1 MRNSGIGAL
10 GDVVWGTH
18 ICQFYKAKGDLTDVL
33 TPYFKAGLEANES
46 CIWITSAP
54 LPAAAAYEAL
64 KEAMPGLDAYLGRG
78 QIEILPHVDW
88 YLEDGRF
95 DSQRVLLAW
104 AAKLHD
110 AFAKGYDGLRLSVNT
125 SWLEKE
131 NWGGFA
137 EHEEALD
144 AAMGDRRFLALC
156 SYCWDQCAVADVLAA
171 LAPHG
176 LALAKRGG
184 EWQRVEPAVSRRAEA
199 SLRDSQ
205 AKLQESE
212 RRFRTLFENMPQ
224 RLFYKDRNS
233 VFLAVSPSLARDL
246 DLHPDDFVG
255 RTDFDFYPR
264 DVAEK
269 YCGDDRRIMESGVAE
284 ELDETYVSKGQQTR
298 IIRTTKVPVR
308 DERGNVIGIVGVFFD
323 VTERKR
329 AEEELSFKSALLKA
343 QSETSPDGI
352 LLVDNQ
358 DRPMPLN
365 QRFGEMWNVPR
376 ELLASPYDAPLLEY
390 VSQQVRNREQFLTRV
405 QYLYAHPEEKSYDPL
420 ELKDGRC
427 FDRFSS
433 PLRGQN
439 GENFGRIWYFR
450 DVTDRKKAEESL
462 GKSEEKF
469 RGIAERSLD
478 AIFVTDLQGT
488 ITYISPA
495 VEKMLLYERE
505 EMVGRGFF
513 SFLPQDEAARISQ
526 ALAAHMRAGGAI
538 CFRPPW

>member
-1 MRNSGIGAL
+1 M
-10 GDVVWGTH
+10 
-18 ICQFYKAKGDLTDVL
+18 
-33 TPYFKAGLEANES
+33 
-46 CIWITSAP
+46 
-54 LPAAAAYEAL
+54 
-64 KEAMPGLDAYLGRG
+64 
-78 QIEILPHVDW
+78 
-88 YLEDGRF
+88 
-95 DSQRVLLAW
+95 
-104 AAKLHD
+104 
-110 AFAKGYDGLRLSVNT
+110 
-125 SWLEKE
+125 
-131 NWGGFA
+131 
-137 EHEEALD
+137 
-144 AAMGDRRFLALC
+144 
-156 SYCWDQCAVADVLAA
+156 
-171 LAPHG
+171 
-176 LALAKRGG
+176 
-184 EWQRVEPAVSRRAEA
+184 
-199 SLRDSQ
+199 
-205 AKLQESE
+205 
-212 RRFRTLFENMPQ
+212 
-224 RLFYKDRNS
+224 
-233 VFLAVSPSLARDL
+233 
-246 DLHPDDFVG
+246 
-255 RTDFDFYPR
+255 
-264 DVAEK
+264 
-269 YCGDDRRIMESGVAE
+269 
-284 ELDETYVSKGQQTR
+284 
-298 IIRTTKVPVR
+298 
-308 DERGNVIGIVGVFFD
+308 IGIVGVFFD

-365 QRFGEMWNVPR
+365 QRFGEMWNVPP

-390 VSQQVRNREQFLTRV
+390 VSQQVRNRDQFLARV

-420 ELKDGRC
+420 ELKDGRF

-505 EMVGRGFF
+505 EMIGRGFS

-526 ALAAHMRAGGAI
+526 ALAAHMRRRRGDLFQTPVVKKDGSLAIVEISAAYVRENKKIVGAQGI
-538 CFRPPW
+538 VRDVTEREQVRQSLQQAKEAAESANRAKSAFLANMSHEIRTPMTAILGFADLLMSPNVSEQEHREYLETIRKNGNALLELIGNILDLSKIEAEKLSLEFVDCRPPDADPGRAVHGARPGAGKRLEFAGPLRLSSAGSDTDGSHPVAANLDESGQQRHQVHRSGLGADLRRLPAAERWLVADAVCGL